1 MVYIKTD
8 LVDPGDNIHLTVDT
22 LAELKRLCLLHFAI
36 YFVCQKETTYE
47 TRKNDFCF
55 LLKALFI
62 LEIIKF

>member
-1 MVYIKTD
+1 MVYIKTN
-8 LVDPGDNIHLTVDT
+8 LVDPGNNIHLTVET

-47 TRKNDFCF
+47 TRKNVFCF